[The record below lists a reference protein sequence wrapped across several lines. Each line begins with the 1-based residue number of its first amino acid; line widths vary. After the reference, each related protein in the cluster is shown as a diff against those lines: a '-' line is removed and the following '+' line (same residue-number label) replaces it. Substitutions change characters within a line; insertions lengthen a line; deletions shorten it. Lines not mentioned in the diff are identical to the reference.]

1 MVYTLLD
8 HNIKKVYVLSLSKA
22 IIEDAKKTIAEE
34 LGQDKADRVKWLHA
48 DLGEWD
54 SIPAVA
60 KQIKE
65 DTDRIDILANIA
77 ARGIMTYQLNSVGV
91 DLHMAI
97 VSPDYPMSSN
107 MIIFR
112 CRCGF

>member
-1 MVYTLLD
+1 
-8 HNIKKVYVLSLSKA
+8 LSKA

-34 LGQDKADRVKWLHA
+34 LGQEKADRIKWIHV

-54 SIPAVA
+54 AIPAAA
-60 KQIKE
+60 KQIIA
-65 DTDRIDILANIA
+65 DTDRLDILVNIA

-97 VSPDYPMSSN
+97 VS
-107 MIIFR
+107 
-112 CRCGF
+112 